1 MIRIRPGDPADL
13 DRLLEIAGH
22 SATAAR
28 WSRQE
33 YEKLF
38 SPEPDFRR
46 TLLVM
51 EEEGLVAGFIV
62 AHAVERE
69 WEIENIAVRGQARRR
84 GLGSH
89 LLGEFLDSVRDHGGQ
104 AVFLEVR
111 ESNMAARKLYEKW
124 AFSEAGRRKGY
135 YQDPPEDALVFRFS
149 FPSAGDFH

>member
-1 MIRIRPGDPADL
+1 MISIRAGAPADL

-33 YEKLF
+33 YARLF
-38 SPEPDFRR
+38 SPEPALRR
-46 TLLVM
+46 VLLVV
-51 EEEGLVAGFIV
+51 EEDHAVAGFIV
-62 AHAVERE
+62 ARAVDRE
-69 WEIENIAVRGQARRR
+69 WEIENIAVSGSARRR

-89 LLGEFLDSVRDHGGQ
+89 LLGEFLDMVRNQGGQ

-111 ESNMAARKLYEKW
+111 ESNHAARNLYEKW

-135 YQDPPEDALVFRFS
+135 YQDPPEDALVLRFS
-149 FPSAGDFH
+149 FSAKSDFH